1 MKKLTS
7 SEIETLVTLTRRAI
21 EHNQLEVS
29 VHSPFET
36 EAEWRASRHP
46 INDQWDGNTTNL
58 TGALVEVSESQ
69 SWAALERG
77 DEENDQPAVNIFIP
91 QRAID
96 VLAGDIMAGEPDA
109 EIA

>member
-1 MKKLTS
+1 M
-7 SEIETLVTLTRRAI
+7 
-21 EHNQLEVS
+21 
-29 VHSPFET
+29 
-36 EAEWRASRHP
+36 
-46 INDQWDGNTTNL
+46 
-58 TGALVEVSESQ
+58 SESQ

-96 VLAGDIMAGEPDA
+96 VLAGDIVAGEPDA